1 MNLRIN
7 GRTYE
12 FTTLSLNS
20 MMSSS
25 YSQIL
30 DKSESEMTY
39 KLLCSGGIRIRT
51 KQRNM
56 VMFQFGGTVGP
67 SQFPTFSLQ
76 REDEDT
82 RHMLPRPVVK
92 SRPGQL
98 GYKIMNTSI
107 WLKCLCKDIETL
119 TINHLRNQKTQTSE
133 NVLKHIEF
141 CKKIIPSSLRIC
153 DTFFTQMIMVGSF
166 NSKEGNIP
174 IHLDD
179 DDFVTALLSVAG
191 SSRISGGST
200 LYIEKKLKIAKS
212 H

>member
-51 KQRNM
+51 KRRNM

-76 REDEDT
+76 REDDDIW
-82 RHMLPRPVVK
+82 HMLPRPVVK
-92 SRPGQL
+92 SRPG
-98 GYKIMNTSI
+98 
-107 WLKCLCKDIETL
+107 
-119 TINHLRNQKTQTSE
+119 
-133 NVLKHIEF
+133 
-141 CKKIIPSSLRIC
+141 
-153 DTFFTQMIMVGSF
+153 
-166 NSKEGNIP
+166 
-174 IHLDD
+174 
-179 DDFVTALLSVAG
+179 
-191 SSRISGGST
+191 
-200 LYIEKKLKIAKS
+200 
-212 H
+212 